1 MDVTKLKTTLE
12 QKEQEVRILR
22 QIAQTISGL
31 DLDKILECTAE
42 IATQLAKADAC
53 SVYLLDNK
61 KEELILY
68 ALKSSYPD
76 AFTPRLRIEGDV
88 ADWVRK
94 KGGPIAISRN
104 AIPDPWFKFF
114 YPSYQDK
121 FKSFLSIPIISKD
134 EMIGLI
140 NILHRRVYRHKGPEI
155 TLLCDFAGQIGNA
168 VESARFYQEAK
179 EKAKQLEVLS
189 EISHMIVSNRYLKEI
204 LQLIVTMTAQVMNS
218 KICSIML
225 LDDKRQELFIGATQS
240 LSKEYINKPN
250 VKIGQ
255 SISGLAVKK
264 KKPITVTDVTKEPG
278 YMYPQIA
285 QKEGIVSM
293 LSVPMMIR
301 DRVIGVINSYTSYE
315 HRFTNEEIRI
325 LQVIANQAAVAI
337 ENTHLMQEILRA
349 KEALEMRKI
358 VEKAKGILMEQFDI
372 SEDEAYVMI
381 RKKSMD
387 LRKTM
392 REVAES
398 IILFSEMRREI

>member
-1 MDVTKLKTTLE
+1 MKTTLK
-12 QKEQEVRILR
+12 QKEEEVRILR
-22 QIAQTISGL
+22 QITQTISSL
-31 DLDKILECTAE
+31 DLDKILKCAAE

-53 SVYLLDNK
+53 SVYLLDDK
-61 KEELILY
+61 KEELILH
-68 ALKSSYPD
+68 ALKSSHPD
-76 AFTPRLRIEGDV
+76 AFATRLTIEGDV

-94 KGGPIAISRN
+94 KGRPIAISRS
-104 AIPDPWFKFF
+104 ATHDPWFKFF
-114 YPSYQDK
+114 CPSCQDK

-134 EMIGLI
+134 EMIGVI
-140 NILHRRVYRHKGPEI
+140 NILHQRIHRHKSPEI
-155 TLLCDFAGQIGNA
+155 TLLSDFAQQIGNA
-168 VESARFYQEAK
+168 VGSARFYQEAK
-179 EKAKQLEVLS
+179 ERARQLEVLS

-204 LQLIVTMTAQVMNS
+204 LQLIVTMTAQVMDS

-264 KKPITVTDVTKEPG
+264 KKPVTVPDVTKEPG

-285 QKEGIVSM
+285 KKEGIVSM

-301 DRVIGVINSYTSYE
+301 DGVIGVINSYTSYE
-315 HRFTNEEIRI
+315 HRFSNEEIKI
-325 LQVIANQAAVAI
+325 LQAIANQAAVAI
-337 ENTHLMQEILRA
+337 ENTNLMQEILEA

-358 VEKAKGILMEQFDI
+358 VEKAKGILVEQLHI

-398 IILFSEMRREI
+398 IILFSEMRKGT

>member
-1 MDVTKLKTTLE
+1 MKTTLK
-12 QKEQEVRILR
+12 QKEEEIRILR
-22 QIAQTISGL
+22 QITQTISSL
-31 DLDKILECTAE
+31 DLDKILKWTTE

-53 SVYLLDNK
+53 SVYLLDDRK
-61 KEELILY
+61 KELILH
-68 ALKSSYPD
+68 ALKSSHPD
-76 AFTPRLRIEGDV
+76 TFATRLRIERDV
-88 ADWVRK
+88 ADWSRK
-94 KGGPIAISRN
+94 KGRAIAISRN
-104 AIPDPWFKFF
+104 ATHDPRFKFF
-114 YPSYQDK
+114 YPSHQDK

-134 EMIGLI
+134 EMIGVI
-140 NILHRRVYRHKGPEI
+140 NILHQRVHRHKGPEI
-155 TLLCDFAGQIGNA
+155 TLLSDFARQIGNA
-168 VESARFYQEAK
+168 VESVRFYQEAK
-179 EKAKQLEVLS
+179 EKARQLEVLS

-264 KKPITVTDVTKEPG
+264 KKPVTVADVTKEPG
-278 YMYPQIA
+278 YMYPKIA
-285 QKEGIVSM
+285 KKEGIVSM

-315 HRFTNEEIRI
+315 HRFSNEEIRI
-325 LQVIANQAAVAI
+325 LQAIANQAAVAI
-337 ENTHLMQEILRA
+337 ENTNLMQEILKA

-372 SEDEAYVMI
+372 SEDEAYAMI

-387 LRKTM
+387 FRKTM

-398 IILFSEMRREI
+398 IILFSEMRKET